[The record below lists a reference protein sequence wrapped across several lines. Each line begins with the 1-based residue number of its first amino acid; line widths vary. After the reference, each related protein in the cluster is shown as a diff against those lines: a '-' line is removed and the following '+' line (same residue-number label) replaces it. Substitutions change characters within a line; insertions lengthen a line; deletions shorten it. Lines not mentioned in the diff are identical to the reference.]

1 MLSLA
6 ELERVARVID
16 ARYTGL
22 HLDKAWAAGPAAVLL
37 ALSGRAQRAGAE
49 SAGAAEDAEG
59 AERADAAESAAGAED
74 ADAAEPAED
83 VERALDPTSRVKRR
97 LVLDAAP
104 GSAHAGEPASDPR
117 SGETGGAPPAFVQY
131 LRAHL
136 AGARCC
142 GAEILGGD
150 RQLALRFASHAGE
163 RTLLLSLLG
172 PRSNLWLL
180 GPDRRVEVSLRPA
193 EQTRREMVRG
203 AVWRNPDS
211 APPRRGEDRF
221 AESDDD
227 ALLVAIAAHYA
238 ERAASQGRAG
248 LAQRLAGALDRELRG
263 LAKRE
268 DKLREDVAR
277 AEASRELAR
286 QGELLKGALG
296 KVPPRASELEL
307 VDPTSGERVRIALDP
322 RLSPAGNLER
332 LFREHRRA
340 RKQGERAT
348 ADLEALASRRAALA
362 GQRAQLD
369 ALAAD
374 PAAAFERFEA
384 LADEPPLR
392 ELLRRSARQAPPRE
406 RPKPARKGALA
417 RLPASLRPRTY
428 RSADGL
434 EIWVG
439 RSDEGND
446 HLSTRLA
453 RGGDLFLHVDGG
465 AGSHVVLRLAG
476 REHAPQE
483 SLLDACELAVHFS
496 KQRGA
501 PAAAVLVAPAKDV
514 RKPRG
519 AKPGLVEVRGGRIV
533 RLRREPA
540 RLARVLASYSDDET

>member
-227 ALLVAIAAHYA
+227 AQRAPHVA
-238 ERAASQGRAG
+238 
-248 LAQRLAGALDRELRG
+248 
-263 LAKRE
+263 
-268 DKLREDVAR
+268 
-277 AEASRELAR
+277 RELAR
-286 QGELLKGALG
+286 NERAVHAGRRDVEPIPAVDHVAGVEQKPDFPAEL
-296 KVPPRASELEL
+296 REF
-307 VDPTSGERVRIALDP
+307 VDAQPGVAVEEHLDDP
-322 RLSPAGNLER
+322 RSDSSADNHVDH
-332 LFREHRRA
+332 EHRRA
-340 RKQGERAT
+340 G
-348 ADLEALASRRAALA
+348 DGLFDRRA
-362 GQRAQLD
+362 
-369 ALAAD
+369 D
-374 PAAAFERFEA
+374 P
-384 LADEPPLR
+384 
-392 ELLRRSARQAPPRE
+392 
-406 RPKPARKGALA
+406 
-417 RLPASLRPRTY
+417 
-428 RSADGL
+428 
-434 EIWVG
+434 
-439 RSDEGND
+439 
-446 HLSTRLA
+446 
-453 RGGDLFLHVDGG
+453 
-465 AGSHVVLRLAG
+465 
-476 REHAPQE
+476 
-483 SLLDACELAVHFS
+483 
-496 KQRGA
+496 
-501 PAAAVLVAPAKDV
+501 V
-514 RKPRG
+514 R
-519 AKPGLVEVRGGRIV
+519 
-533 RLRREPA
+533 
-540 RLARVLASYSDDET
+540 